1 MIPAAPRHPLAR
13 ATLRTSAALGVRL
26 VIQAG
31 SLWLVARLL
40 GPARFGAFAG
50 ISALALTLGTLAT
63 CGTHIVLMMETS
75 RDPARARQVLRHALP
90 TTMLSGVA
98 LLAAYMTIALFLH
111 GFVDLPLLV
120 PLLIGITE
128 FALQPL
134 LSFMSAQL
142 QATGRVATSQLLVS
156 APLGIRLLVAGG
168 LTLAAPTDPLLLYGW
183 GYGLATLASLL
194 IGRRLLPGHWPR
206 PSEWRLPTRAQ
217 WTHALGYAALN
228 LSATA
233 PGELDKTI
241 ALRLLGAGAGGI
253 YAVGARI
260 YGALNLPIGAM
271 MIASIPRL
279 VRETSHERRRA
290 ASRRLLLVSVAYGI
304 PLGAILWLAAPMF
317 AWVFG
322 ARFQGLGET
331 IHWLALAVPAAALRI
346 TTGGIFMAERHP
358 WRRVTMELAGIVVL
372 AGSAIALSAHS
383 VLAAMPL
390 ATAVSEWSMAALGC
404 LAILNP
410 RTRHPRHHDAV

>member
-1 MIPAAPRHPLAR
+1 MAATGRIRGSWRANCHPRHNARPSHELAR
-13 ATLRTSAALGVRL
+13 VWVRVCSPYPL
-26 VIQAG
+26 EI
-31 SLWLVARLL
+31 
-40 GPARFGAFAG
+40 
-50 ISALALTLGTLAT
+50 GT
-63 CGTHIVLMMETS
+63 
-75 RDPARARQVLRHALP
+75 
-90 TTMLSGVA
+90 
-98 LLAAYMTIALFLH
+98 
-111 GFVDLPLLV
+111 
-120 PLLIGITE
+120 TE

-156 APLGIRLLVAGG
+156 TPLGIRLLVAGG
-168 LTLAAPTDPLLLYGW
+168 LTLAGPAHPLLLFAW

-194 IGRRLLPGHWPR
+194 IGRRILPGRWPR
-206 PSEWRLPTRAQ
+206 PSQWRLPTRAQ

-279 VRETSHERRRA
+279 VRETSDERRRA
-290 ASRRLLLVSVAYGI
+290 ASRRLLLVAVAYGI
-304 PLGAILWLAAPMF
+304 PLGAILWLAAPLF
-317 AWVFG
+317 TWVFG
-322 ARFQGLGET
+322 ARFQGLDET

-358 WRRVTMELAGIVVL
+358 WRRVSIEVVGILVL
-372 AGSAIALSAHS
+372 AGSAVALASRSHP
-383 VLAAMPL
+383 AAMPL
-390 ATAVSEWSMAALGC
+390 ATAVSEWSMAVLGC
-404 LAILNP
+404 LAITLP
-410 RTRHPRHHDAV
+410 RMQHPQDSGARQG